1 MTDMPIMKR
10 YDLSIRRLIDTITS
24 MNVEERGL
32 LLKEMESFTEK
43 IKLRATRKKC
53 NLPIKFANSRGT
65 HAAIVKNISFTGA
78 FVGCRVPLWIDEK
91 IMMYFQQ
98 EDSAEDFKLHARIIH
113 TKLRGFGVQFY
124 NLDSRS
130 ARFLQAWMN
139 RE

>member
-1 MTDMPIMKR
+1 MPIMKK

-53 NLPIKFANSRGT
+53 NIPIKFANSRGT

-78 FVGCRVPLWIDEK
+78 FVGCRIPLLIDEK
-91 IMMYFQQ
+91 IIMYFQQ
-98 EDSAEDFKLHARIIH
+98 EDSAEDLKLHARIIH
-113 TKLRGFGVQFY
+113 TKLRGFGVRFN
-124 NLDSRS
+124 NLDSRAS
-130 ARFLQAWMN
+130 RFLQACMN
-139 RE
+139 QNG